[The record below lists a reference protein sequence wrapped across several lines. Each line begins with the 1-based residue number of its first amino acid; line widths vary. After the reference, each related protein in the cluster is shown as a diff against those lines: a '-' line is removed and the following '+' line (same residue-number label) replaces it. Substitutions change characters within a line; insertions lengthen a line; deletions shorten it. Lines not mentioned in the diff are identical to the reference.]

1 MLLCQLREETN
12 RKENKM
18 PKKASGD
25 FNKNKYINDYIKE
38 KYDRINLM
46 VPMGTKSVIKSWAS
60 AEGKSINEYV
70 NNLITADLEKKG
82 GTVTSAVC
90 DPDQLPKPKDLMGVV
105 LNRE

>member
-1 MLLCQLREETN
+1 
-12 RKENKM
+12 M

-46 VPMGTKSVIKSWAS
+46 VPMGTKSIIKSWAT

-70 NNLITADLEKKG
+70 NSLIAADLEKKG
-82 GTVTSAVC
+82 GVVTSAVC
-90 DPDQLPKPKDLMGVV
+90 NPDQLPKPECSIEVALGRK
-105 LNRE
+105 